1 MKDSFEFVIDDWEAS
16 LGKCE
21 REMYL
26 GVQDY
31 YVSVLHLKLV
41 IERLIK

>member
-31 YVSVLHLKLV
+31 YVSVLHLKQV